1 MPDARDPP
9 SETPGSQS
17 RPRRESPGT
26 LCREPALRPALGE
39 SDLRGHCQ
47 ETLSHSRNTQRAVPG
62 TTLRATAR
70 PPRPGVNAH
79 EAQGR
84 GPAAVG
90 PEVGPAGAS
99 SGLFRD
105 L

>member
-17 RPRRESPGT
+17 G
-26 LCREPALRPALGE
+26 PAENPLGPCTENQLSGPALGE
-39 SDLRGHCQ
+39 SDLPGHCQ
-47 ETLSHSRNTQRAVPG
+47 ETLSHSRNTQRAVLG
-62 TTLRATAR
+62 TTLRVTAR

-90 PEVGPAGAS
+90 PEVGPAGAP